1 MIIIRFSH
9 LVVSLLG
16 SGRIFLEFK
25 CTENGSYSINTN
37 LCSDYVVEV
46 VFNILNFFL
55 TDK

>member
-16 SGRIFLEFK
+16 SGRIFLEFR